1 MEKVLVAVFLMCA
14 LAPLAFSQIQTAKA
28 TGGEVHGA
36 VTDGISIF
44 KGIPFAAP
52 PVNDLRWKAPA
63 PLQAWNGIKKA
74 DAFGP
79 ACMQPA
85 NSQGNTA
92 PSAKTDPNG
101 LDLPKW
107 PAFAENNQQAMVFTA
122 TPNAMPMPNPEKLKA
137 FDACMSWHREEAK
150 KDNAT

>member
-1 MEKVLVAVFLMCA
+1 MEKVLAAVFLMCA
-14 LAPLAFSQIQTAKA
+14 LAPLAFSQIQTTKV
-28 TGGEVHGA
+28 TGGELQGA
-36 VTDGISIF
+36 VTYGISIF

-79 ACMQPA
+79 ACMLPTRK
-85 NSQGNTA
+85 GT
-92 PSAKTDPNG
+92 PRRSAKTDPNG

-122 TPNAMPMPNPEKLKA
+122 TPNAMPMPNLDKLKA
-137 FDACMSWHREEAK
+137 FDAYMFWRREEAK
-150 KDNAT
+150 K